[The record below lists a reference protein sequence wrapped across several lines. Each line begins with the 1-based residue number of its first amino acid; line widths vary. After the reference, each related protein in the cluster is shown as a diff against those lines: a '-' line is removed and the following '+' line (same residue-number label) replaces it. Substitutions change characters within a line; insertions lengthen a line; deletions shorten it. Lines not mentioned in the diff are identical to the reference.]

1 MPRYIDTDNRENI
14 IDDCVLIPQSV
25 WQSVLEKLDKASA
38 EPEIIYC
45 GECKHMMPNGRCSVF
60 ADPSIRPSASDYCS
74 NAEKRQDV
82 EDSISGAKMD
92 KSSQL
97 KSTFNGCFVPGK

>member
-1 MPRYIDTDNRENI
+1 MSKFVNEFWSNDISFS
-14 IDDCVLIPQSV
+14 SV
-25 WQSVLEKLDKASA
+25 EDIVEKLVKKAGDVAPVVHAKS
-38 EPEIIYC
+38 EIIYC
-45 GECKHMMPNGRCSVF
+45 GECKHMMPTGRCSDF

-92 KSSQL
+92 KSSQ
-97 KSTFNGCFVPGK
+97 